1 MKKILLL
8 LIICLAG
15 SSISYAQIDFGNL
28 EEEQIYRKDGKYNL
42 WSIGAG
48 FGPVIFYGDV
58 IDYTMFPS
66 DNLKFGPSVNIA
78 RQFGRSW
85 SVDAQFMMADL
96 YGKKYNRYFEG
107 DFREASLNLNAN
119 LNQLILGGPM
129 RDRWNIYAKLGFGI
143 NYFRSA
149 VRVLNTIVDNNNV
162 IIKEAGDLYTVDEI
176 FTGGAY
182 PTNYS
187 DWNAGDYL
195 VMGYKRDNPDAEE
208 IKRKSQIVI
217 PLGLG
222 VKYRINKSFD
232 LGFDLTL
239 RNLVA
244 DNLDVDMTGA
254 DNDSYMYAAVTVNY
268 KLGKKDKRH
277 ASWTYKDFNLSYERD
292 RARDPLA
299 QKLDSLKQELEL
311 LAASDTVIRD
321 TTIIHNERIIKKESF
336 ATSVFFDYDES
347 EITPRAHRIIA
358 NVARHMRSNTSARIL
373 VQGYCDDRGTDD
385 YNVKLSQR
393 RCNAVVDI
401 LVKDYNIDASRFET
415 EPKGEKEL
423 LSDTKTLAPRGVH
436 LVNRR
441 VDIFQISE

>member
-8 LIICLAG
+8 LIICLFG
-15 SSISYAQIDFGNL
+15 TFISHAQIDFGNL

-42 WSIGAG
+42 WSIGVG

-58 IDYTMFPS
+58 IDYTLVPS

-85 SVDAQFMMADL
+85 NVDLQFMMADL
-96 YGKKYNRYFEG
+96 YGKKSKYDRYFEG
-107 DFREASLNLNAN
+107 DFREVTLNVNAN

-129 RDRWNIYAKLGFGI
+129 RDRWNVYAKFGFGV

-149 VRVLNTIVDNNNV
+149 LREQGTGNLHKAILFKENPGGYPNNYN
-162 IIKEAGDLYTVDEI
+162 
-176 FTGGAY
+176 
-182 PTNYS
+182 
-187 DWNAGDYL
+187 DWADDDYL
-195 VMGYKRDNPDAEE
+195 VMGYKRDAFPLEE
-208 IKRKSQIVI
+208 TKRESQIVVPI
-217 PLGLG
+217 GLG

-244 DNLDVDMTGA
+244 DNMDVDMTGA
-254 DNDSYMYAAVTVNY
+254 DNDSYMYAAVMVNY
-268 KLGKKDKRH
+268 KIGKKNKRH

-299 QKLDSLKQELEL
+299 QKLDSLRQQLEI

-336 ATSVFFDYDES
+336 ATSVFFDFDKS
-347 EITPRAHRIIA
+347 DITPRAHRIIA
-358 NVARHMRSNTSARIL
+358 NVARFMRSNPSARIM
-373 VQGYCDDRGTDD
+373 VQGYCDDRGSED
-385 YNVKLSQR
+385 YNIKLSQR

-415 EPKGEKEL
+415 EPKGKKEL
-423 LSDTKTLAPRGVH
+423 LSDTKALAPRGVH